1 MIDIESFNQRS
12 PYKVTPSCVSGF
24 YEFTTDYD
32 VQYQIGF
39 MPDASIIQENAYQ
52 FVITNVNNRISPND
66 SKVKDTVI
74 TMIDEFFR
82 KNNDTLL
89 YICETGDGK
98 QAMRN
103 RLFHYWFSQYENS
116 VNLVCLSS
124 SVTDEEGVVNYA
136 TIIIRNDNPK
146 LSEIISE
153 YTETIKLSSS
163 KPE

>member
-1 MIDIESFNQRS
+1 MIDIENFNQRS
-12 PYKVTPSCVSGF
+12 PYKVVASCISGF

-39 MPDASIIQENAYQ
+39 MPDTSIIQENAYQ
-52 FVITNVNNRISPND
+52 FIITNVNNRVSPND
-66 SKVKDTVI
+66 AKVKDTVI

-103 RLFHYWFSQYENS
+103 RLFHYWFSLYENS
-116 VNLVCLSS
+116 QNLICMSS
-124 SVTDEEGVVNYA
+124 SVTDEEGIVNYA
-136 TIIIRNDNPK
+136 TIILRNDNPK
-146 LSEIISE
+146 LSEIIAE
-153 YTETIKLSSS
+153 YTETIQLLNT